1 MHRTKLLGQ
10 IVCVD
15 DVLKEADQMLAG
27 AHGHGVAKKNKKR
40 KPFMSVA
47 LHKDAR
53 SKRATS
59 NLHKRRRKRKRRP
72 QTKSLVDHQPQGLSD
87 QQKQDL
93 FLKYNPDFQRWPRF
107 ADNDQEFHEMMRR
120 RALDD
125 RRRYYRNFH
134 KQLKREETSSLE
146 TTASSETEQ
155 SNFSSEAASTATSE
169 TTAQNAELSSE
180 TESSSV
186 TGSEEALSSS
196 MASETVSSMASVS
209 SVEESQ
215 TAEGV
220 TQSTGDLLTG
230 LDQASLTLPQAAQN
244 ILQTANSDIFENTT
258 VPEVSKI
265 LL

>member
-1 MHRTKLLGQ
+1 MF
-10 IVCVD
+10 VD
-15 DVLKEADQMLAG
+15 DVLMEADQMLAA
-27 AHGHGVAKKNKKR
+27 AHGRGGKKTKKR

-47 LHKDAR
+47 LHHKDTR

-72 QTKSLVDHQPQGLSD
+72 RTKSSVDHQPQGLSD

-93 FLKYNPDFQRWPRF
+93 FLRYNPDFQRWPRF
-107 ADNDQEFHEMMRR
+107 ADNDQQFHEMMRR

-146 TTASSETEQ
+146 TSETEAT
-155 SNFSSEAASTATSE
+155 SASSEAASTAASE
-169 TTAQNAELSSE
+169 TTAQNAESVSSSSE

-186 TGSEEALSSS
+186 TGSEEASSSEASS
-196 MASETVSSMASVS
+196 MASESSIVSESVASMAS
-209 SVEESQ
+209 SVGESQ
-215 TAEGV
+215 PAEGV
-220 TQSTGDLLTG
+220 TQGTGDLLTG

-258 VPEVSKI
+258 VPEVSNSE
-265 LL
+265 